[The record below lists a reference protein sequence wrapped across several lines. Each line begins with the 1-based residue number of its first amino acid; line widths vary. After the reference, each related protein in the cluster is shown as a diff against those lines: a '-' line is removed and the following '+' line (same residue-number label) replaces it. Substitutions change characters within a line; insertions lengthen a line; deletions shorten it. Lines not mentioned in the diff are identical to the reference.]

1 MIKIENS
8 TIINRPGDEV
18 FEFLANS
25 ENNPQ
30 WQSGTQEVKKTSE
43 GPIGADD
50 DEVACFFGAQAN
62 NL

>member
-8 TIINRPGDEV
+8 VVINRPVDEV

-30 WQSGTQEVKKTSE
+30 WQSS
-43 GPIGADD
+43 A
-50 DEVACFFGAQAN
+50 
-62 NL
+62 